1 MSDDIEKWKLL
12 CKMIVLLFD
21 IAFGGWDN
29 DVAEAKA
36 LLHTLYHVLR
46 LLGMAFREADGRL

>member
-1 MSDDIEKWKLL
+1 
-12 CKMIVLLFD
+12 MIVLLFD